1 MNNDPIS
8 DFLIRIKNASQ
19 ANKQSVSAPFSNM
32 KYAIAQLL
40 SNKGFV
46 GPIQKKGRKNGKY
59 IEVGLLYEGA
69 NSRVNDVSIVSKP
82 SRRLY
87 TQAKEIKNYRQGFG
101 ITVLSTPKGIMAGE
115 DAKKENLGGEV
126 LFKIW

>member
-1 MNNDPIS
+1 MVTDPIS

-40 SNKGFV
+40 NQKGFV
-46 GPIQKKGRKNGKY
+46 GPVQKKGRKNGKY

-69 NSRVNDVSIVSKP
+69 NSKVSDINIVSKP